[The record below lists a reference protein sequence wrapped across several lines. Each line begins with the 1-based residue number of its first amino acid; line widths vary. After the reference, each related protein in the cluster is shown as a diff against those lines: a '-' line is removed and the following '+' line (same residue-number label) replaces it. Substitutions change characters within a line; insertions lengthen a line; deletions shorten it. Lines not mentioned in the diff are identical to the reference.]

1 MTGDTMA
8 VVGTSIAVIL
18 ALILAT
24 IAIDGTGE
32 EGIRAAI
39 RLTARTSVL
48 LFTAAFAASAL
59 RRLWQTGFTRWL
71 RRRRRQV
78 GLSFAASHGLHLLA
92 IVALAVR
99 FPDVFWPNTKT
110 ITLVVGGLGYVFVL
124 LMALT
129 SNDASVRLLGGR
141 RWSALHT
148 TGAYVLWFIFAQAY
162 VPRGLV
168 SPAYAPLALLV
179 VGSLALRLLARRAQ
193 APALSDRRVA
203 G

>member
-1 MTGDTMA
+1 MA
-8 VVGTSIAVIL
+8 VVATSTAVIL
-18 ALILAT
+18 ALMVAT
-24 IAIDGTGE
+24 VAIDGTGE
-32 EGIRAAI
+32 EGIRAVI

-59 RRLWQTGFTRWL
+59 RRLWPTDLTRWL
-71 RRRRRQV
+71 RHRRRQV

-99 FPDVFWPNTKT
+99 FPASFWANTKT

-124 LMALT
+124 LMAIT

-148 TGAYVLWFIFAQAY
+148 TGAYLLWFIFAQAY
-162 VPRGLV
+162 VPRGLM
-168 SPAYAPLALLV
+168 SPAYAPLAVLV
-179 VGSLALRLLARRAQ
+179 VGALGLRLLARRAQ
-193 APALSDRRVA
+193 APALSDRRIA